1 MLSDLE
7 LTVKLTED
15 LDDKQQ
21 EMIVRE
27 TFIGG
32 TSEILSKQT
41 LTIVFV
47 FFAILCKKWIQTYE
61 TLTNIFNLLCKLK
74 CAHAFLFLN
83 MIHIIVHANIN

>member
-7 LTVKLTED
+7 LIIKLTED

-27 TFIGG
+27 TFIVD

-41 LTIVFV
+41 LPIVF
-47 FFAILCKKWIQTYE
+47 IC
-61 TLTNIFNLLCKLK
+61 LL
-74 CAHAFLFLN
+74 FYT
-83 MIHIIVHANIN
+83 VH

>member
-7 LTVKLTED
+7 LIIKLIED

-27 TFIGG
+27 TFIGD

-41 LTIVFV
+41 LTIVFICV
-47 FFAILCKKWIQTYE
+47 LCYTM
-61 TLTNIFNLLCKLK
+61 
-74 CAHAFLFLN
+74 H
-83 MIHIIVHANIN
+83 

>member
-7 LTVKLTED
+7 LIIKLTED

-27 TFIGG
+27 TFIGD

-41 LTIVFV
+41 LTIVFNL
-47 FFAILCKKWIQTYE
+47 FCAILFIKWIQTYE
-61 TLTNIFNLLCKLK
+61 TQPNIFNLLCKMCTCISTFK
-74 CAHAFLFLN
+74 PHDPYNYAY
-83 MIHIIVHANIN
+83 